1 MRKKYLIITIFWDT
15 SRSQAQI
22 NNNWW
27 ENGTKK
33 SGGFG
38 IVNFAQN
45 KITGK
50 KYAAKTSHQ
59 PDNANN
65 KKHTFRELN
74 ILANIHHPTI
84 VHFHGVSYKDFEH
97 RDNITIFTD
106 YMENGSLA
114 DILIKERKTDHS
126 NWNCSRN
133 DSVAKTTHSPQGFE
147 TSQRFTWWKF
157 QTVSNRFWVFKK
169 IFDSKSQSI
178 VDCVTPAYMSPEVIT
193 SAYFNCKADVYSF
206 GILMFEV
213 VSGFRPYSELL
224 RKGISDFNLKTKILN
239 GERPSNI
246 VFISM
251 EHRCWMNKRAHV
263 DFLQIKKML
272 LIRRIILN
280 YLLHLRAIHSSSTL
294 KKHLILD
301 QWFYLLF

>member
-1 MRKKYLIITIFWDT
+1 MQKL
-15 SRSQAQI
+15 
-22 NNNWW
+22 
-27 ENGTKK
+27 
-33 SGGFG
+33 
-38 IVNFAQN
+38 
-45 KITGK
+45 
-50 KYAAKTSHQ
+50 H
-59 PDNANN
+59 
-65 KKHTFRELN
+65 
-74 ILANIHHPTI
+74 I
-84 VHFHGVSYKDFEH
+84 VHRDLKPANVLLDENFKPFLTDFGLSKMF
-97 RDNITIFTD
+97 N
-106 YMENGSLA
+106 M
-114 DILIKERKTDHS
+114 
-126 NWNCSRN
+126 
-133 DSVAKTTHSPQGFE
+133 
-147 TSQRFTWWKF
+147 
-157 QTVSNRFWVFKK
+157 
-169 IFDSKSQSI
+169 FDSKSQSI

-301 QWFYLLF
+301 Q